1 MENYVRIIKATNLT
15 KGTMN
20 KEYLQWIRHE
30 FYLWKRDIKNN
41 NEPAI
46 FYNASSY
53 LKWLRNYY
61 ETNLI

>member
-1 MENYVRIIKATNLT
+1 
-15 KGTMN
+15 MN

-53 LKWLRNYY
+53 LKYQLRNYY
-61 ETNLI
+61 ETNI